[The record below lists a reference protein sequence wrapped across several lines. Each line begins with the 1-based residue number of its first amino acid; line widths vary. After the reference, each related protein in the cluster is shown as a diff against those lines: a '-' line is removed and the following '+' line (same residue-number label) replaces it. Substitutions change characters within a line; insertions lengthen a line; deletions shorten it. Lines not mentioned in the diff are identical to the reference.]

1 MYHREC
7 ERKEISSTSLCGAT
21 TTTTAQEHQSS
32 ALSFSVIA
40 ILEFPH
46 Q

>member
-1 MYHREC
+1 MYHREY
-7 ERKEISSTSLCGAT
+7 ERKETSSTSLCGAAT
-21 TTTTAQEHQSS
+21 RTAQEHQSS